1 MKKYFVRLGSLPR
14 SNKVANSAC
23 ELKTCKQGFA
33 RLNRNAG
40 FTLIELMIV
49 IVVMAVLAAIAYP
62 NYTQYME
69 RRDLAIARQEALR
82 IAAELERFK
91 SKNFSYKGFDASYL
105 YAYTGTDNDG
115 NPIPASYYNKTNGQL
130 LLPLGSTSSTAKYT
144 LTLVDGGAAHK
155 PLTIV
160 KNGDGT
166 ETADSASVNGLS
178 WVMSLERAKDS
189 DGEPKQPRNYDLLL
203 SSTGIRC
210 MTKVKD
216 VVTGYVNCGSYSES
230 W

>member
-1 MKKYFVRLGSLPR
+1 MKK
-14 SNKVANSAC
+14 
-23 ELKTCKQGFA
+23 TH
-33 RLNRNAG
+33 G
-40 FTLIELMIV
+40 FTLIELMIT
-49 IVVMAVLAAIAYP
+49 VVVVAIIAAIAVPSYQ
-62 NYTQYME
+62 QYIE
-69 RRDLAIARQEALR
+69 RKDLAIARQEALR

-91 SKNFSYKGFDASYL
+91 AKNFSYKGFDASYL
-105 YAYTGTDNDG
+105 YTYESTDAGG
-115 NPIPASYYNKTNGQL
+115 NPATASYYNKTTGQL

-144 LTLVDGGAAHK
+144 LTLANGGTGHK

-160 KNGDGT
+160 KGSDGQ

-216 VVTGYVNCGSYSES
+216 VVTGYANCGSYSES

>member
-1 MKKYFVRLGSLPR
+1 MKK
-14 SNKVANSAC
+14 
-23 ELKTCKQGFA
+23 TH
-33 RLNRNAG
+33 G
-40 FTLIELMIV
+40 FTLIELMIT
-49 IVVMAVLAAIAYP
+49 VVVVAIIAAIAVPSYQ
-62 NYTQYME
+62 QYIE
-69 RRDLAIARQEALR
+69 RKDLAIARQEALR

-91 SKNFSYKGFDASYL
+91 AKNFSYKGFDASYL
-105 YAYTGTDNDG
+105 YTYESTDADG
-115 NPIPASYYNKTNGQL
+115 NPATASYYNKTTGQL

-144 LTLVDGGAAHK
+144 LTLANGGTGHK

-189 DGEPKQPRNYDLLL
+189 DGLPKQPRNYDLLL
-203 SSTGIRC
+203 SNTGIRC

-216 VVTGYVNCGSYSES
+216 VVTGYANCGSYSES

>member
-1 MKKYFVRLGSLPR
+1 MKK
-14 SNKVANSAC
+14 
-23 ELKTCKQGFA
+23 TH
-33 RLNRNAG
+33 G
-40 FTLIELMIV
+40 FTLIELMIT
-49 IVVMAVLAAIAYP
+49 VVVVAIIAAIAVPSYQ
-62 NYTQYME
+62 QYIE
-69 RRDLAIARQEALR
+69 RKDLAIARQEALR

-91 SKNFSYKGFDASYL
+91 AKNFSYKGFDASYL
-105 YAYTGTDNDG
+105 YTYASTDAGG
-115 NPIPASYYNKTNGQL
+115 NPATASYYNKTTGQL

-144 LTLVDGGAAHK
+144 LTLANGGTGHK

-160 KNGDGT
+160 KGADGQ

-189 DGEPKQPRNYDLLL
+189 DGLPKQPRNYDLLL
-203 SSTGIRC
+203 SNTGIRC

-216 VVTGYVNCGSYSES
+216 VVTGYANCGSYSES